1 MYSNFFFFE
10 NRTAYE
16 TMWKNFVEPG
26 KQLMTIWRMP
36 IACWIPKATN
46 THSGYVILIDFPLQQ
61 WQHECASTL
70 CLYVHCLSRFTNR
83 YDKLQTLFFV
93 REDFCSFIL
102 HNIT

>member
-36 IACWIPKATN
+36 IACWIPKSTN
-46 THSGYVILIDFPLQQ
+46 TNS
-61 WQHECASTL
+61 E
-70 CLYVHCLSRFTNR
+70 
-83 YDKLQTLFFV
+83 
-93 REDFCSFIL
+93 
-102 HNIT
+102 